1 MVRETC
7 AVVIVCHVV
16 SPPWLCVTVNLQVL
30 VVLPSR
36 ALSVVCLWKEA
47 HAQWA
52 PDPGTPRRHHHHHH
66 TILQPA
72 SLPSAEI
79 SDTQSTLFATDVTGT
94 LNFKIQLK
102 CKVEKSQVASRALS
116 LLSVN
121 VVEMDLILVLF
132 KGPKLINGSCFK
144 IGNIMERQFHIYTVT
159 LE

>member
-1 MVRETC
+1 MT
-7 AVVIVCHVV
+7 
-16 SPPWLCVTVNLQVL
+16 VTLQVL

-36 ALSVVCLWKEA
+36 PLSDLCLWKEA
-47 HAQWA
+47 RAQWA
-52 PDPGTPRRHHHHHH
+52 PNPGTPRHHHHH

-79 SDTQSTLFATDVTGT
+79 SDAQSTLFATDMTGT

-102 CKVEKSQVASRALS
+102 CKVEKSQVASLALS

-132 KGPKLINGSCFK
+132 ERAKINK
-144 IGNIMERQFHIYTVT
+144 PVM
-159 LE
+159 L